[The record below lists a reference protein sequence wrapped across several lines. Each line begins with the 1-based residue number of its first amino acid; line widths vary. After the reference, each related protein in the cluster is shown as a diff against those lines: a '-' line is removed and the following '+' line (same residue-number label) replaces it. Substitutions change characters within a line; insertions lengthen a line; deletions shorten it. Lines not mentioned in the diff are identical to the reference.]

1 MPTDH
6 EPPVALALAAARG
19 YGKIAPDNATGDVS
33 GDAADARTGAR
44 HEQSAG
50 GRLTKRQPLAEGQ
63 TEELRTE
70 EPMTR
75 LRVPYLLAAVVLT
88 LGVGI
93 APSQAQSP
101 TKPAKPKVAFCTGQK
116 DGKYEELGKTMQ
128 RYVRA
133 AEIEVVNTEGTLD
146 NLDRLAAGS
155 CQVAVV
161 QPDGLSLFKRQSGK
175 SLDFEYISKA
185 HAEYVHLYCHKDA
198 DIDRITDLRGKK
210 DALVVLGP
218 RGSGSWIFWSN
229 LVAEDKKYEPV
240 PTTTADT
247 MKRAAATVESD
258 PKACMV
264 VISGLRSKST
274 NYLND
279 NYAPTLRLA
288 RADDRDLKSVKDAA
302 GKPLYAFAE
311 IPEGTYPAIRPNDRD
326 EIDTISMEAVVIADR
341 ALSAEVKDELTGAA
355 KDALKLMSRPQ
366 GK

>member
-1 MPTDH
+1 MTSVRSPRLIAAAVIALAIAA
-6 EPPVALALAAARG
+6 PVA
-19 YGKIAPDNATGDVS
+19 
-33 GDAADARTGAR
+33 
-44 HEQSAG
+44 H
-50 GRLTKRQPLAEGQ
+50 
-63 TEELRTE
+63 
-70 EPMTR
+70 
-75 LRVPYLLAAVVLT
+75 
-88 LGVGI
+88 
-93 APSQAQSP
+93 AQSP
-101 TKPAKPKVAFCTGQK
+101 AAPAKPKVAFCTGQK

-133 AEIEVVNTEGTLD
+133 ATIEIVNTEGTLD
-146 NLDRLAAGS
+146 NLDRLAAGT
-155 CQVAVV
+155 CQIAVV
-161 QPDGLSLFKRQSGK
+161 QPDGLSLFRRQSGK
-175 SLDFEYISKA
+175 SLDAEYISKA

-229 LVAEDKKYEPV
+229 LVAEDKSYEPV

-274 NYLND
+274 NFLND

-288 RADDRDLKSVKDAA
+288 RADDRDLKAVKDSA
-302 GKPLYAFAE
+302 GKPLYSFAD
-311 IPEGTYPAIRPNDRD
+311 IPEDTYPAIKPNDRD
-326 EIDTISMEAVVIADR
+326 EIETIAMEAVVIADR
-341 ALSAEVKDELTGAA
+341 ALSAEIKDELTGAA
-355 KDALKLMSRPQ
+355 KDALKVMSRPQ